1 MPRLTQGSTYQE
13 AGGTIGIRWPEAGG
27 RPQRGGFRNATEAR
41 RWFRDNIAPTLG
53 RGPSSAIIYA
63 AFCDLYIVRWSPGKA
78 TRTIATL
85 TERLAPS
92 LAQFGSWRLAEL
104 EAAVDDVVA
113 WRATLPTEHARY
125 KATRAMRQVLN
136 GAVRWKYIAS
146 NPAQDFGANRQ
157 PRPRE
162 VDPFTV
168 AEIDAIAEELGP
180 RYGPLVV
187 FAAET
192 GLRTNE
198 WIALERRD
206 VDRRHHEV
214 VVRHRVTD
222 GEHYA
227 DPKTDRHVVPLDPPR
242 RSRARPTPGA
252 HRHAARVPRR
262 RGRLPQPRQLA
273 PPRMGARA
281 PSRRPQV
288 PRPLLTQA
296 HVRRRSTREG
306 HADLRPMPA
315 DGDVAGDD
323 RAPLRAPRQ
332 RPHRRDARTAV
343 PGQRC
348 IVVEF

>member
-53 RGPSSAIIYA
+53 RGPSSAILYA
-63 AFCDLYIVRWSPGKA
+63 AFCDLYVVRWSPGKA
-78 TRTIATL
+78 TRTVATL

-92 LAQFGSWRLAEL
+92 QAQFGNWRLAEL

-157 PRPRE
+157 PRPKE

-168 AEIDAIAEELGP
+168 AEIDALAEELGP

-192 GLRTNE
+192 GLRANE

-206 VDRRHHEV
+206 LDRRHHEV
-214 VVRHRVTD
+214 IVRHRVTD

-227 DPKTDRHVVPLDPPR
+227 DPKTDRHVVPLTPR
-242 RSRARPTPGA
+242 AEAALDQLPARIDTQLVFP
-252 HRHAARVPRR
+252 AAEGGYLNLDNWRR
-262 RGRLPQPRQLA
+262 REWA
-273 PPRMGARA
+273 PGIGG
-281 PSRRPQV
+281 RRPQV
-288 PRPLLTQA
+288 PGAVLAQA

-306 HADLRPMPA
+306 HAHL
-315 DGDVAGDD
+315 
-323 RAPLRAPRQ
+323 
-332 RPHRRDARTAV
+332 
-343 PGQRC
+343 
-348 IVVEF
+348 